1 MDYKQMIGKEVIG
14 FGKDKGKIKG
24 IDKQGRLQIKYEGY
38 TDTYCFDPFIKGCV
52 IFVDENLQKEINKER
67 KAIYDEKMEFVR
79 DYEKKALQKNKK
91 AN

>member
-38 TDTYCFDPFIKGCV
+38 TDTYFFDPFINGCV
-52 IFVDENLQKEINKER
+52 VFADENLQKEIDKET
-67 KAIYDEKMEFVR
+67 KVIYKEPAEFVR
-79 DYEKKALQKNKK
+79 DYEKVHSKK
-91 AN
+91 

>member
-1 MDYKQMIGKEVIG
+1 MNRNNKKMDYKQMIGKEVIG

-52 IFVDENLQKEINKER
+52 MFLIVTIIDGLLLKVI
-67 KAIYDEKMEFVR
+67 
-79 DYEKKALQKNKK
+79 
-91 AN
+91 